1 MKYAEKV
8 TFIAELIG
16 NVQDGI
22 IKKTDKL
29 PENWDGI
36 ELRWYIAD
44 KFADA
49 VMGSYDKRSK
59 RYKDYENEVLVNNL

>member
-1 MKYAEKV
+1 MNYAVKIA
-8 TFIAELIG
+8 FIAQLVG
-16 NVQDGI
+16 NVQDEI
-22 IKKTDKL
+22 IKKTDKF

-44 KFADA
+44 KFSDV